1 VGIDTSRRH
10 PEENDMARKLF
21 LLAGAAFLIAAV
33 AFGISG
39 NWTFVFVNLAIG
51 LGCVAVALMQG
62 AEPPGDDAP
71 AGSPT
76 S

>member
-21 LLAGAAFLIAAV
+21 LLAGA